1 MITVIGKIIP
11 THTSISLNPSFTKP
25 LSEAYCPWNLM
36 LSSCHSQNSLSVSS
50 SHFIGQS
57 FCLKGI
63 LPKCSIRQSFVLEYV
78 FFAKLDQQ
86 IIKCKLPFRIC
97 ITVSDTQ
104 QPLVNNYWMRLSI
117 LWRIM
122 EIEEGVA
129 DNTLR
134 DLHNSSNDTKDKFN
148 NCFIIHSK

>member
-1 MITVIGKIIP
+1 
-11 THTSISLNPSFTKP
+11 
-25 LSEAYCPWNLM
+25 M

-104 QPLVNNYWMRLSI
+104 QPLINNYWMRLSI
-117 LWRIM
+117 LWTIM
-122 EIEEGVA
+122 EIEKGVRPRRI
-129 DNTLR
+129 TPSEISIIR
-134 DLHNSSNDTKDKFN
+134 HMIGKPNSIIVLIFIQN
-148 NCFIIHSK
+148 NSQFKNMAKTCLPASMLSSSSIVHV